1 MVHGP
6 SDGDSR
12 STRFG
17 EIGLVLL
24 RRDGVA
30 HGVDVLGR
38 VYGDEL
44 VIGVLDLWEMLLY

>member
-6 SDGDSR
+6 SDGDSEG
-12 STRFG
+12 TRFG

-30 HGVDVLGR
+30 HGVNVLWGVHR
-38 VYGDEL
+38 HKL
-44 VIGVLDLWEMLLY
+44 VVGVLDLWEMLLY

>member
-6 SDGDSR
+6 SDGDSGG
-12 STRFG
+12 TRFG

-24 RRDGVA
+24 RRDGVP

-38 VYGDEL
+38 VCRHEL
-44 VIGVLDLWEMLLY
+44 VVGVLDLWEMLLY